1 MTQPRRGSSRE
12 IIEET
17 NEGEETNIMATE
29 TAEKPEVNIDFPKTI
44 GDRTFQTPAEL
55 AEYAASLS
63 AQLKEVNPIVKATK
77 PGRPVSLK
85 KQVTTAVCTFINNN
99 MDDKLSASL
108 AELDEETIIRLT
120 INDGVVSMPVAA
132 KRTEGSGG
140 NRGGRA
146 VNVDG
151 VDYPSAK
158 NARDTLH
165 PDMKEKSQNLQAVVK
180 YLENQGHEVTVS
192 KPTS

>member
-1 MTQPRRGSSRE
+1 MVQPRRRSSRE
-12 IIEET
+12 IIEE
-17 NEGEETNIMATE
+17 EGEENIMATD
-29 TAEKPEVNIDFPKTI
+29 TKVNIDFPKTI

-99 MDDKLSASL
+99 MDESLSDSIAAL
-108 AELDEETIIRLT
+108 EEETIIRLT
-120 INDGVVSMPVAA
+120 ISDGIVSIPVSP

-180 YLENQGHEVTVS
+180 YLKNQGHEVAIADAS
-192 KPTS
+192 

>member
-12 IIEET
+12 IIEEE
-17 NEGEETNIMATE
+17 NEGEETNAMATE

-77 PGRPVSLK
+77 PGRPVSQK
-85 KQVTTAVCTFINNN
+85 KVISTAVASFLNGNMSDELQSAVEKVEGDFILRLNLK
-99 MDDKLSASL
+99 DGIFSIPVSAPR
-108 AELDEETIIRLT
+108 A
-120 INDGVVSMPVAA
+120 
-132 KRTEGSGG
+132 EGSGG

-151 VDYPSAK
+151 VNFPSAK

-180 YLENQGHEVTVS
+180 YLENQGHEVAVS
-192 KPTS
+192 ESTS

>member
-1 MTQPRRGSSRE
+1 
-12 IIEET
+12 
-17 NEGEETNIMATE
+17 MATD
-29 TAEKPEVNIDFPKTI
+29 TEVNIDFPKTI

-77 PGRPVSLK
+77 PGRPVSQKKAISNAVAGFLNDTMSDELQSALEKVEGDFILRLSLK
-85 KQVTTAVCTFINNN
+85 
-99 MDDKLSASL
+99 
-108 AELDEETIIRLT
+108 
-120 INDGVVSMPVAA
+120 DGVFSMPVSAPRA
-132 KRTEGSGG
+132 EGSGG
-140 NRGGRA
+140 NRGGRS

-165 PDMKEKSQNLQAVVK
+165 PDMKDKSQNLQAVVK
-180 YLENQGHEVTVS
+180 YLENQGHTVS
-192 KPTS
+192 VADAS